1 MNSIGEFSRLSQ
13 IPVKTLRFYDDLRL
27 LRPAC
32 VNRSTGYRYYEAA
45 QLEQLNRILVF
56 KDLGF
61 SLREIRGLLAE
72 HVPAERIR
80 GVLRRKR
87 EEVERRVIEE
97 RARLARV
104 AARLD
109 AIERCHRPIAYE
121 VAVRRVGARLVAS
134 RRDGLSS
141 YDECERLFAELEG
154 RLGHD
159 VAREQRAVVW
169 HHGAG
174 PGRID
179 CEALVFLAEPV
190 APVEGVR
197 VYEMPAHTAAC
208 LVYRGEDAEGLA
220 FAALGEWLTVG
231 GVTAAGS
238 KREVYLDEAGDR
250 EPVTEIQYPIAA
262 QAEESIDG

>member
-1 MNSIGEFSRLSQ
+1 MYSIGEFSRLSQ
-13 IPVKTLRFYDDLRL
+13 IPVKTLRYYDDLRL

-61 SLREIRGLLAE
+61 SLRDIRGLLAE

-87 EEVERRVIEE
+87 EEVARRVIEE
-97 RARLARV
+97 L
-104 AARLD
+104 
-109 AIERCHRPIAYE
+109 AYE

-220 FAALGEWLTVG
+220 FAALGEWLAVG

-250 EPVTEIQYPIAA
+250 EPVTEIQYPIA

>member
-1 MNSIGEFSRLSQ
+1 M
-13 IPVKTLRFYDDLRL
+13 TLPPLEVLGFGGGREQHRRVL
-27 LRPAC
+27 
-32 VNRSTGYRYYEAA
+32 EAEPG
-45 QLEQLNRILVF
+45 QNVVF

-87 EEVERRVIEE
+87 EEGERRVIEE

-104 AARLD
+104 VARLD

-154 RLGHD
+154 RLGHN

-250 EPVTEIQYPIAA
+250 EPVTEIQYPIA

>member
-1 MNSIGEFSRLSQ
+1 
-13 IPVKTLRFYDDLRL
+13 
-27 LRPAC
+27 
-32 VNRSTGYRYYEAA
+32 
-45 QLEQLNRILVF
+45 
-56 KDLGF
+56 
-61 SLREIRGLLAE
+61 
-72 HVPAERIR
+72 
-80 GVLRRKR
+80 
-87 EEVERRVIEE
+87 
-97 RARLARV
+97 
-104 AARLD
+104 
-109 AIERCHRPIAYE
+109 
-121 VAVRRVGARLVAS
+121 
-134 RRDGLSS
+134 
-141 YDECERLFAELEG
+141 
-154 RLGHD
+154 
-159 VAREQRAVVW
+159 VVW

-250 EPVTEIQYPIAA
+250 EPVTEIQYPIA